1 MPEAVEDLD
10 RASGQFK
17 SIIEQEKL
25 PSAFSLDFF
34 IYKSFNFWKRFSS
47 ISFAANNL
55 LNNKNMISGGFEQSR
70 FDYETKDPT
79 VFPNKYFYLQGI
91 NYNLSLN
98 ISLWKQ

>member
-1 MPEAVEDLD
+1 MALRVRVEIESLASSAGLGA
-10 RASGQFK
+10 ASGGEVFGAQAAVNR
-17 SIIEQEKL
+17 SR
-25 PSAFSLDFF
+25 
-34 IYKSFNFWKRFSS
+34 KRFSS